1 MNYQLLYKIINLI
14 FATTNS
20 SESQENTLLQ
30 NKEKRFALL
39 GDLLMKFLFKYDH
52 IDILVFEDLNESFL
66 LLENYTMMFSND
78 DLKFIHKECEKISID
93 SYDTKK
99 IVEFFKFKTEINIL
113 EEFELYALI
122 LKGFVDNFVDLLTD
136 VNVQLSE
143 TRNEKF
149 YENATLA
156 LILKDLPVSFSSIKI
171 NFFKTLYNVVCK
183 GEAFNKNLSDLVN
196 ELLKEIKRSSEISKR
211 NIEIE
216 EFVKKMREKYQLF
229 FENYEKT
236 LPKNIS
242 RRSFFENNEIG
253 LKEIQKIINKNLLKD
268 TKTKNLNRCLD
279 FLFLIRAL
287 FQNHKAF
294 FYFINK
300 INFEEDK

>member
-1 MNYQLLYKIINLI
+1 MNYQLLYKIIKLI
-14 FATTNS
+14 FASTNS

-99 IVEFFKFKTEINIL
+99 IVEFFKFKTEINTL

-143 TRNEKF
+143 IRNEKF

-171 NFFKTLYNVVCK
+171 NFFK
-183 GEAFNKNLSDLVN
+183 NL
-196 ELLKEIKRSSEISKR
+196 I
-211 NIEIE
+211 
-216 EFVKKMREKYQLF
+216 
-229 FENYEKT
+229 
-236 LPKNIS
+236 
-242 RRSFFENNEIG
+242 
-253 LKEIQKIINKNLLKD
+253 
-268 TKTKNLNRCLD
+268 
-279 FLFLIRAL
+279 
-287 FQNHKAF
+287 
-294 FYFINK
+294 
-300 INFEEDK
+300 